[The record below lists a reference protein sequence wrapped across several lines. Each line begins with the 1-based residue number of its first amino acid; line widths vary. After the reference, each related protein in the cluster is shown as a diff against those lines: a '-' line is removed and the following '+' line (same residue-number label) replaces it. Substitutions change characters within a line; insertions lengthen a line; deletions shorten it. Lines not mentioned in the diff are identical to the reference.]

1 MKRYVPRTF
10 STSRISL
17 SEEKY
22 LDVKEENGVRTLI
35 LNHLPSRNSLSL
47 KMLKYLWKNIT
58 HDENNNNLRTIVIK
72 SGLEKIFSAGH
83 NLKELRN
90 DYLASFRLITMRSFT
105 RKSLKRAHN

>member
-1 MKRYVPRTF
+1 M
-10 STSRISL
+10 
-17 SEEKY
+17 
-22 LDVKEENGVRTLI
+22 RTLI

-83 NLKELRN
+83 NLKELVCIWTKN
-90 DYLASFRLITMRSFT
+90 KKNASFLI
-105 RKSLKRAHN
+105 